1 MTSTPKSFAEALEQ
15 EIQRSNASSGMC
27 RIAIRKAKLKPA
39 DRTNVDQ
46 ALASQVSAGKIT
58 SAFQLIADDGELA
71 IGHTSIKNHRIRVCS
86 CYKLGGELYEGDEA

>member
-1 MTSTPKSFAEALEQ
+1 MTTPKTFAEALEQ

-39 DRTNVDQ
+39 DREKVEQ

-58 SAFQLIADDGELA
+58 SAFKLISEEGDLA
-71 IGHTSIKNHRIRVCS
+71 VGDTTIKNHRIRACS
-86 CYKLGGELYEGDEA
+86 CYKAGGEFHEGDAK